1 MGAYRHPAAMM
12 ATLKT
17 QDWVVA
23 DGHLDLE
30 VSYAE
35 ESAAILRFAW
45 IEGE

>member
-1 MGAYRHPAAMM
+1 MM

-35 ESAAILRFAW
+35 DPLRSS
-45 IEGE
+45 GLRGSRGNKR